1 MVITSGLVNVELPMD
16 SNDAVEENNKSE
28 GKTLLV
34 VFGRG
39 YSEYLQILLSI
50 LSLSML
56 LGTHRDSVG
65 GSAVVGD
72 VRWTGTFGV
81 NVDLVAKSH
90 CSVELIRTEDILVC
104 SCLLYFQKIMLFV
117 NKFDAGAGDHG

>member
-1 MVITSGLVNVELPMD
+1 M
-16 SNDAVEENNKSE
+16 
-28 GKTLLV
+28 
-34 VFGRG
+34 
-39 YSEYLQILLSI
+39 
-50 LSLSML
+50 
-56 LGTHRDSVG
+56 G

-72 VRWTGTFGV
+72 KRWTGTFGV